1 MTAALRY
8 LLTRSFANSVR
19 VRFTRLRQPKY
30 LAAAIL
36 GGAYFY
42 FYFYKF
48 LFAGNFMRGPQVVP
62 DPLWPYVGAA
72 MLLVA
77 TLLFSWIV
85 PASRAAIAFTEAE
98 IAFLFPAPIT
108 RRRLV
113 VHKLLKSQLT
123 LTVLAVI
130 MTFLT
135 GRFRAGSEAWFRLA
149 GWLIVLN
156 TLNLHR
162 IGASFALQRL
172 KERGMADWKRRL
184 GALLVVAAAAA
195 GLYYAPGS
203 LPELPAP
210 AVPGQLP
217 DYTGYIVRLA
227 TDSPFA
233 YVLKP
238 FHWVVQ
244 PYFARDAMTF
254 LHALGPALAI
264 LVLHFVWVLRADVSF
279 EEAAIAAAQKRA
291 AFLAAHRKGE
301 FRARPISKARIAL
314 WRLRATGFAPMAFLW
329 KACIKFG
336 GRRSFTLWTFLFV
349 VLFAAAG
356 MARDQ
361 VNGKP
366 SGPMLFVIIA
376 ICVICYASLLIS
388 LIMIGQQA
396 SSQLRQA
403 MGSLDVVKTYPIPGW
418 QIALGELLG
427 AVAVGTV
434 LQWAALAV
442 AAFLVS
448 GFVGKA
454 PQGLAYLTIA
464 TSSLAVLLPAFN
476 LATAILPSAA
486 ALLFPGWFKPQDAT
500 GHGLE
505 NTGLRLMVG
514 IGQLLAMA
522 IALLP
527 VAFFAVCA
535 WFAAGHFDVPLMWK
549 ASGAVGIG
557 ALILGMEAALG
568 VAWLGALYENY
579 DLTQTS

>member
-8 LLTRSFANSVR
+8 LLARSFVNAVR
-19 VRFTRLRQPKY
+19 VRITRLRQPKY
-30 LAAAIL
+30 LAAAIF

-48 LFAGNFMRGPQVVP
+48 LFSGNFMRGPQVVP
-62 DPLWPYVGAA
+62 DPLWPHVGAA

-77 TLLFSWIV
+77 TVLFSWIV

-98 IAFLFPAPIT
+98 IAFLFPAPIS

-130 MTFLT
+130 MTFVT

-172 KERGMADWKRRL
+172 KERGMADWKRRI
-184 GALLVVAAAAA
+184 GALLVLGATAA

-203 LPELPAP
+203 LPELPA
-210 AVPGQLP
+210 ATTPGQLP
-217 DYTGYIVRLA
+217 DFTGYLIRLA

-238 FHWVVQ
+238 FYWVVH
-244 PYFARDAMTF
+244 PYFARDAMSF

-264 LVLHFVWVLRADVSF
+264 LVLHFLWVLRADISF

-301 FRARPISKARIAL
+301 FRARPMSKARIAL

-361 VNGKP
+361 VQGKP
-366 SGPMLFVIIA
+366 SGPILFVIIA

-403 MGSLDVVKTYPIPGW
+403 MGSLDMVKTYPLPGW

-427 AVAVGTV
+427 AVAVGTM

-464 TSSLAVLLPAFN
+464 TSALAVLLPAFN

-527 VAFFAVCA
+527 VAFFAICA

-549 ASGAVGIG
+549 AIGAVGIG
-557 ALILGMEAALG
+557 ALILAMEAALG
-568 VAWLGALYENY
+568 VAWLGSLYENY